1 MITNF
6 IKQFSQIK
14 MGLSKKLSRK
24 SSRDSDDFE
33 EFDDMESEQLLTT
46 VSRVLA
52 FPLLLCLMA
61 DSDYDLINH

>member
-1 MITNF
+1 MITDF
-6 IKQFSQIK
+6 SKQFSQIK

-61 DSDYDLINH
+61 DSYYDLINH